1 MDDVHS
7 CEDYIISN
15 WTIQIDSGNIV
26 FLEIAELLKPFISE
40 TDYKYLLED
49 EYIPEVVSWCNML
62 PMPLIMEKLDEFQ
75 TILQQG
81 LEAGTSNYYAYSRI
95 SENLQECNIYIANRK
110 LLYVLGLHQLCLL
123 SLLQVQN
130 KGY

>member
-1 MDDVHS
+1 M
-7 CEDYIISN
+7 
-15 WTIQIDSGNIV
+15 
-26 FLEIAELLKPFISE
+26 LKPFISE

-110 LLYVLGLHQLCLL
+110 LLIRVEYVYG
-123 SLLQVQN
+123 
-130 KGY
+130 